1 VRRLCDDLRRC
12 ARRIG
17 ELQCARLVPERAF
30 GKRQKR
36 SINESTSDPASIA
49 TARGTNKALRPQTR
63 PSLLTAAAAAVCQAC
78 CVVAGLGGG
87 NPAPFPGRRTGPERL
102 RTVRAKRLFFD
113 CQRSPVEWLG
123 VGVATLRVVERSQIV

>member
-1 VRRLCDDLRRC
+1 MRRLCDDLRRC

-78 CVVAGLGGG
+78 CVVRVWAAEIQPLFLGAEQDRNGYG
-87 NPAPFPGRRTGPERL
+87 RSAPSAFSLIASARL
-102 RTVRAKRLFFD
+102 
-113 CQRSPVEWLG
+113 
-123 VGVATLRVVERSQIV
+123 